1 MTSVS
6 HASSSISDAEAFAR
20 ATPWSQEA
28 EQAVLGAM
36 LLDQDAALSAVEAL
50 DDSAFYR
57 DAHRRLFRAMAG
69 LLERGDVVDPVVLR
83 NELERRGDL
92 DAVGG
97 TDYIAE
103 LLDVVPTAAN
113 VEYHARI
120 VKEKALR
127 RRLIDVGTTIV
138 QSAYE
143 SPHEV
148 GALLDDAEQ
157 RIFEVS
163 FQRGTQ
169 EVVRIK
175 ELMWQTMERIEAR
188 HRGDESVRGVP
199 SGYADLDRK
208 TNGFQQNDLI
218 IVAARPSMGK
228 TAFCLNVAAN
238 AALEAHVPTAIFSLE
253 MSRNQ
258 LVERLI
264 AAESFVD
271 LHRLRSGLLRDD
283 DYPKMSRAAGLLGT
297 APLWIDDSPA
307 LTLLELRSKARRLK
321 AEYGIG
327 LFVLDYLQLL
337 RGPSR
342 TESRQE
348 EISFISRSLKAL
360 ARELETPVIALSQ
373 LSRAPEQRGGDR
385 RPQLSDLRDSGA
397 IEQDADL
404 VIFIY
409 RAEMYPTLMERGEGA
424 QEGVA
429 ELNLAKHRNGPTGT
443 IKLAF
448 HKQYTRFDN
457 FSDREAEGSKGS
469 SGTRRAD

>member
-6 HASSSISDAEAFAR
+6 PANSSIGADPLER
-20 ATPWSQEA
+20 RPTPWNEEA

-36 LLDQDAALSAVEAL
+36 LLDPDAALKAVELL
-50 DDSAFYR
+50 DDAAFYR
-57 DAHRRLFRAMAG
+57 DAHRRIFRTMVRII
-69 LLERGDVVDPVVLR
+69 ERNDVVDPVVLR
-83 NELERRGDL
+83 EELARVGDL
-92 DAVGG
+92 EAAGG

-113 VEYHARI
+113 IEYHCRI
-120 VKEKALR
+120 VREKALR
-127 RRLIDVGTTIV
+127 RRLIEAGTAIV

-143 SPHEV
+143 GPQDV
-148 GALLDDAEQ
+148 DALLDLAEQ
-157 RIFEVS
+157 RIFDVS
-163 FQRGTQ
+163 FQRGTD
-169 EVVRIK
+169 EAVRIK
-175 ELMWQTMERIEAR
+175 ELMWRTMERIEAR

-199 SGYADLDRK
+199 SGFTDLDHM
-208 TNGFQQNDLI
+208 TNGFQRSDLI

-228 TAFCLNVAAN
+228 TAFCLNVATN
-238 AALEAHVPTAIFSLE
+238 AALEAEVPTVIFSLE
-253 MSRNQ
+253 MSKEQ
-258 LVERLI
+258 VVERLL

-271 LHRLRSGLLRDD
+271 LSRLRSGKLRDD

-297 APLWIDDSPA
+297 AKMWIDDTPA

-321 AEYGIG
+321 AEHGVG
-327 LFVLDYLQLL
+327 LIIVDYLQLI
-337 RGPSR
+337 RGAVR
-342 TESRQE
+342 AESRQE

-385 RPQLSDLRDSGA
+385 RPMLSDLRDSGA

-409 RAEMYPTLMERGEGA
+409 RPEMYPSLLEREDV

-429 ELNLAKHRNGPTGT
+429 EIILAKHRNGPTGT
-443 IKLAF
+443 LKLAF
-448 HKQYTRFDN
+448 HKQYTRFEN
-457 FSDREAEGSKGS
+457 YTEREPQGFDA
-469 SGTRRAD
+469 A